1 MWIFHVNCFSLLY
14 NILLYDIFHF
24 VLFSREKPLRL
35 TCAPSIFVPNM
46 LHLALCLAFPGTSG
60 NRLACFVVPSML
72 F

>member
-24 VLFSREKPLRL
+24 VLFSRENPLRL
-35 TCAPSIFVPNM
+35 TCAPSIFAPNM
-46 LHLALCLAFPGTSG
+46 LHLVLGLPFPGTSG
-60 NRLACFVVPSML
+60 KCLACFFGPSML

>member
-24 VLFSREKPLRL
+24 VLFSRENPLRL
-35 TCAPSIFVPNM
+35 TCAPSIFAPNM
-46 LHLALCLAFPGTSG
+46 LCLALCLPFPGTSG
-60 NRLACFVVPSML
+60 KCLACFFVPSML

>member
-24 VLFSREKPLRL
+24 VLFSRENPLRL
-35 TCAPSIFVPNM
+35 TCVPSIFVPNM
-46 LHLALCLAFPGTSG
+46 LHLALRLPFPGTSG
-60 NRLACFVVPSML
+60 KHLACFFVPSML